1 MSLQK
6 LLKARI
12 AAVFAMLFVCVGL
25 SAQTITVKGTVKDA
39 NGEPVVAAGV
49 LIKGTTNGVTTNLDG
64 EYTIQVSSRATLSFE
79 ALGFKHVEVPVQGK
93 TVIDVVLSDDS
104 ERLDASTVTAEFGMK
119 RVARSIGSSVQ
130 NVKSTDILESGRESF
145 TSALQGRVAG
155 MTVTTTGGAPGS
167 STTIVLRSATS
178 ISGNNAPLFVVDGMP
193 INNKTVSGQYD
204 FAYDDAVSMYN
215 MDFSSRGND
224 INADDIESMTVLK
237 GAAAAALYGSDAS
250 NGAIIITTKKGAA
263 GKGKVS
269 YSNSF
274 RWDKSYGFPGIQTKY
289 ANGAYGTT
297 NMYYTSRYGGEYPEG
312 MKLYDNL
319 SPLLQTGFS
328 QTHNISAEGGTD
340 KYTIRGAFSY
350 TDQTGVIKTTDYQR
364 MNITLSG
371 RADVTKWLS
380 LEGSMQYI
388 NTSNTKAPKG
398 LNGVLYRAVR
408 WPLFDDMSNYMNADG
423 TMRCPDLYTD
433 TDLYNPLF
441 ALYKNVNHDDI
452 NRAIASMSVK
462 ITPSAHTF
470 IRANYGI
477 DFSVGE
483 YKVYNH
489 PYFGNATSAAY
500 TENTVGTMNY
510 SKPTYMDQTLN
521 VLAGYNNE
529 WENFTLG
536 VQVGYHQQEN
546 MVHTLS
552 TYGTKFSVIEFYGLS
567 NLDPN
572 TIQTRTRT
580 TVRRI
585 QALSAQVEAGY
596 KNMAFVTLRARN
608 DWSSTLPKE
617 NNHYFYPAIEGS
629 FVATELPFMK
639 NQDAVSYLKLRG
651 AIAQVGKDADPLSI
665 YPALEA
671 TEDWGG
677 GFRYGYTGP
686 NTSLK
691 PEMTTSYEIGFEGRF
706 LNDRINADFTYF
718 WTKCDNQYISQF
730 RLSYATGFVL
740 NNMNVG
746 TFTTRGWEFHIDGDI
761 LRTLGGLRWNLGLNL
776 SHSTSNVTFLP
787 PDVTEYYNA
796 YTWQSGNLRNGISV
810 GNPITTMTGNDYERN
825 DKGQILINPSSGLPI
840 VSSQWSVMG
849 DRQPKLEF
857 GITTALSYKNFRLS
871 ALFSGRFGATVVNAT
886 KRDMLTTGSSWES
899 VALRE
904 SGSVILDGVLKDG
917 FENTDNPT
925 PNNVAIDL
933 GAYGSSIYT
942 GADSNWLEK
951 NVNYLRLAEL
961 RLAYTVPQ
969 NWLRKVT
976 NNFVSSASVYVKATD
991 LLTLTNYSGIDPVG
1005 NANTASL
1012 GGVGGVGID
1021 LWGLPS
1027 PRGLGFGVNLTF

>member
-12 AAVFAMLFVCVGL
+12 AATFAMLFVCVGL

-39 NGEPVVAAGV
+39 NGEPIVAAGV
-49 LIKGTTNGVTTNLDG
+49 LVKGTTNGVTTNLDG

-79 ALGFKHVEVPVQGK
+79 ALGFKIVEVPVQGK
-93 TVIDVVLSDDS
+93 NVIDVVMSEDS
-104 ERLDASTVTAEFGMK
+104 ERIDASTVTAEFGMK

-130 NVKSTDILESGRESF
+130 NVKSSDILESGRESF

-178 ISGNNAPLFVVDGMP
+178 ISGNNSPLFVVDGLP

-215 MDFSSRGND
+215 MDFSTRSND
-224 INADDIESMTVLK
+224 LNPDDIESMTVLK

-263 GKGKVS
+263 GKGKVT

-297 NMYYTSRYGGEYPEG
+297 NMYNTSRYGAEYPSDVT
-312 MKLYDNL
+312 LYDNI

-328 QTHNISAEGGTD
+328 QTHNVAAEGGSD
-340 KYTIRGAFSY
+340 KFTVRGSFSY

-371 RADVTKWLS
+371 HAKVNNWLS
-380 LEGSMQYI
+380 MEGSMQYI
-388 NTSNTKAPKG
+388 KTANTKAEKG
-398 LNGVLYRAVR
+398 LKGVLYRAVR
-408 WPLFDDMSNYMNADG
+408 WPMFDDITNYINADG
-423 TMRCPDLYTD
+423 TMRYPDLYTD
-433 TDLYNPLF
+433 TDLLNPLF
-441 ALYKNVNHDDI
+441 GLYKNVNHDDI
-452 NRAIASMSVK
+452 ERAIASMSVN
-462 ITPSAHTF
+462 ITPSEHTF
-470 IRANYGI
+470 IRANYGA

-483 YKVYNH
+483 YKVYTH
-489 PYFGNATSAAY
+489 PYYGDASSASY
-500 TENTVGTMNY
+500 GEGSMNY
-510 SKPTYMDQTLN
+510 SKPTYVDQTLN

-529 WENFTLG
+529 WEDFTLG

-546 MVHTLS
+546 SSHTLS
-552 TYGTKFSVIEFYGLS
+552 AYGSKFSVIEFYGLS
-567 NLDPN
+567 NCDPS
-572 TIQTRTRT
+572 TIITRTRT
-580 TVRRI
+580 KVRRV
-585 QALSAQVEAGY
+585 QAISAQAEVGY
-596 KNMAFVTLRARN
+596 KNRAFVTLRARN
-608 DWSSTLPKE
+608 DWSSTLPE
-617 NNHYFYPAIEGS
+617 NNRHYFYPAVEAS
-629 FVATELPFMK
+629 YVASELPFMK

-651 AIAQVGKDADPLSI
+651 AIAQVGKDAEPLSI

-677 GFRYGYTGP
+677 GFRYGYYGP

-718 WTKCDNQYISQF
+718 WTNCTDQYINSF

-746 TFTTRGWEFHIDGDI
+746 VFTTRGWEFHIDGDI
-761 LRTLGGLRWNLGLNL
+761 LRTVSGLRWNLGLNL
-776 SHSTSNVTFLP
+776 SHSTSNVTYLP

-796 YTWQSGNLRNGISV
+796 YTWLSGDLRNGISV
-810 GNPITTMTGNDYERN
+810 GSPLTTMTGHDYERN
-825 DKGQILINPSSGLPI
+825 EAGQILINPSTGLPL
-840 VSSQWSVMG
+840 VSSAWSIMG

-857 GITTALSYKNFRLS
+857 GITTAVTYKNFRLS
-871 ALFSGRFGATVVNAT
+871 ALFNGRLGATVVNAT
-886 KRDMLTTGSSWES
+886 KRDMLSTGSSWES

-904 SGSVILDGVLKDG
+904 SGSVVLDGVLKDG
-917 FENTDNPT
+917 LENTDNPT
-925 PNNVAIDL
+925 PNNIAIDL
-933 GAYGSSIYT
+933 GAYGGTIYT
-942 GADSNWLEK
+942 GTDVNWLEK
-951 NVNYLRLAEL
+951 NVHYLHLSEL
-961 RLAYTVPQ
+961 RLGYTVPQ
-969 NWLRKVT
+969 NWIRKVT
-976 NNFVSSASVYVKATD
+976 NNFISSATLYVKGND
-991 LLTLTNYSGIDPVG
+991 LFTLTNYSGIDPVG
-1005 NANTASL
+1005 NANSASL

-1021 LWGLPS
+1021 CWGLPS
-1027 PRGLGFGVNLTF
+1027 PRGFGFGFNVTF